1 MNERNLIPEAIEY
14 LSKSDEERILYCKKD
29 HWIGYGAAVKLIEIL
44 EDKFLDPPQMRHEG
58 LLIYGDSNNGKTAI
72 LKRMYELHKT
82 KLDYVTKDGEAIYE
96 IPIIYFQAPTIP
108 DENRLYNLI
117 LERYGRRNQEDTSD
131 TRGNRKRS
139 TGSGHESSTGTGA
152 SLVWQRTRI

>member
-1 MNERNLIPEAIEY
+1 MNDRNLTNEAFEY
-14 LSKSDEERILYCKKD
+14 LSKSDEERIVYCKKD
-29 HWIGYGAAVKLIEIL
+29 HWIGYGSAVKLIEIL

-72 LKRMYELHKT
+72 LKRMYELNKT

-108 DENRLYNLI
+108 DESRLY
-117 LERYGRRNQEDTSD
+117 SH
-131 TRGNRKRS
+131 S
-139 TGSGHESSTGTGA
+139 
-152 SLVWQRTRI
+152 